1 MSRLADETLLAWED
15 EGDTSASI
23 REVISSRYVHMVGRS
38 EQIAEVVN
46 QVSDS
51 LKEQVPDH
59 IREKARQMARQELQ
73 RRLEELDMSAS
84 EAKGYGALLAATQAH
99 MASLLDLLEREF

>member
-1 MSRLADETLLAWED
+1 MD

-23 REVISSRYVHMVGRS
+23 KGEILSRYVFSVGRS
-38 EQIAEVVN
+38 EKIAEVVD

-51 LKEQVPDH
+51 LKEKVPDH

-73 RRLEELDMSAS
+73 RRLEELDMSVS
-84 EAKGYGALLAATQAH
+84 EARGYGTLLAATQAH
-99 MASLLDLLEREF
+99 MASLLDLLERES